1 MILVFFCFFFLFDSV
16 FVRLFFCLETC
27 GIILF
32 LFSCIELWKLSYQSM
47 QLTVLDF
54 GYIDDLHIEIFFFF
68 FLILHYMLQNLTEKQ
83 LGMFLF
89 FLFYLLAY

>member
-47 QLTVLDF
+47 QITVLDF

-68 FLILHYMLQNLTEKQ
+68 PDFALHATESNRETTWDV
-83 LGMFLF
+83 FN